1 MGIKTVCQ
9 NKKARYEYFID
20 EVMEA
25 GIVLLGAEVKSLRE
39 GRASLVDSYARVK
52 KGEVFLHNMH
62 ITPYSFAHHVQLDP
76 MRIRKLLLNKREIRR
91 LIGKTE
97 EKGLTLVP
105 LTAAYVPAR
114 RTARMDPVTALQ
126 GKTGKF
132 HDDQT
137 SLHARR
143 LLPVHGRLHGRGHDG
158 PRRLRGRRP
167 ARHRP
172 ESAPDLIL

>member
-62 ITPYSFAHHVQLDP
+62 ITPYPFAHHVQLDP

-97 EKGLTLVP
+97 EKGYTLVP
-105 LTAAYVPAR
+105 TKAYF
-114 RTARMDPVTALQ
+114 T
-126 GKTGKF
+126 
-132 HDDQT
+132 
-137 SLHARR
+137 
-143 LLPVHGRLHGRGHDG
+143 
-158 PRRLRGRRP
+158 RGRAKVELALAKGKRKYDKRR
-167 ARHRP
+167 ALKEKELKRDMEEAKKRY
-172 ESAPDLIL
+172 D